1 MQKFNKFN
9 KFLRSTKN
17 FETAKRFAQLF
28 GKDIGA
34 MRTVSAGLLAVLLA
48 SNMAAVEIATQQVV
62 GVIAAFVATRAIAY
76 IAEFLRFKNYRKSR
90 VIAVID
96 AFIEGYNASSI
107 NDIVKDVIG
116 KIPDVF
122 KK

>member
-1 MQKFNKFN
+1 MQRFN
-9 KFLRSTKN
+9 KFLRRNKN
-17 FETAKRFAQLF
+17 FEAAKRIAQLL

-48 SNMAAVEIATQQVV
+48 SNMAAAEIATQQVV
-62 GVIAAFVATRAIAY
+62 GVIAAFVATRVIAY

-116 KIPDVF
+116 KIPDIF

>member
-1 MQKFNKFN
+1 M
-9 KFLRSTKN
+9 
-17 FETAKRFAQLF
+17 
-28 GKDIGA
+28 
-34 MRTVSAGLLAVLLA
+34 
-48 SNMAAVEIATQQVV
+48 V
-62 GVIAAFVATRAIAY
+62 GVITAFVATKVVPY
-76 IAEFLRFKNYRKSR
+76 IAEFLRHKNYNRSR

-116 KIPDVF
+116 KIPDIF

>member
-1 MQKFNKFN
+1 MQKFNKF
-9 KFLRSTKN
+9 LRKEKN
-17 FETAKRFAQLF
+17 FEAAKRFAQLL

-34 MRTVSAGLLAVLLA
+34 MRMVSAGLLAVLLA
-48 SNMAAVEIATQQVV
+48 SNMAAAEITTQQAA
-62 GVIAAFVATRAIAY
+62 GIIIAFIATRAIVY
-76 IAEFLRFKNYRKSR
+76 IAEFLRFKNHGKNR

-116 KIPDVF
+116 KIPDIF

>member
-1 MQKFNKFN
+1 MQKFNKF
-9 KFLRSTKN
+9 LRKEKN
-17 FETAKRFAQLF
+17 FEAAKRFAQLL

-48 SNMAAVEIATQQVV
+48 SNIATAEIATQQVV
-62 GVIAAFVATRAIAY
+62 GVIIIAFIATRAIVY
-76 IAEFLRFKNYRKSR
+76 IAEFLRFKNYGKNR

>member
-1 MQKFNKFN
+1 MQKKFNKILRN
-9 KFLRSTKN
+9 KNN
-17 FETAKRFAQLF
+17 FEAAKRIAQLI
-28 GKDIGA
+28 GKDVGVA
-34 MRTVSAGLLAVLLA
+34 RTLFAGLLAVLLA
-48 SNMAAVEIATQQVV
+48 SNIAAVEVDTQLAAGIIIAF
-62 GVIAAFVATRAIAY
+62 IVAKAIAY
-76 IAEFLRFKNYRKSR
+76 IAEFLRFKSYKKRR

-116 KIPDVF
+116 KIPDIF

>member
-1 MQKFNKFN
+1 MQKFN

-48 SNMAAVEIATQQVV
+48 SNMAAAEIATQQVV
-62 GVIAAFVATRAIAY
+62 GVITAFVATKVIAY
-76 IAEFLRFKNYRKSR
+76 IAEFLRFKNCKKSR

-116 KIPDVF
+116 KIPDIF

>member
-1 MQKFNKFN
+1 
-9 KFLRSTKN
+9 
-17 FETAKRFAQLF
+17 
-28 GKDIGA
+28 
-34 MRTVSAGLLAVLLA
+34 
-48 SNMAAVEIATQQVV
+48 
-62 GVIAAFVATRAIAY
+62 
-76 IAEFLRFKNYRKSR
+76 LRFKNYRKSR

-116 KIPDVF
+116 KIPDIF